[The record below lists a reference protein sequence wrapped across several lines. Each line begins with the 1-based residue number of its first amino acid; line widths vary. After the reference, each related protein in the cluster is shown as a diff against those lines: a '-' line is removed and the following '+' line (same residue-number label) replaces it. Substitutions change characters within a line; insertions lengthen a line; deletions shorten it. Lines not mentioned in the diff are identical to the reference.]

1 MAVGVSSDLSDE
13 VKSQT
18 EAIRDALRKVVAL
31 VGYGSGDDALR
42 KRFLKTLVDS
52 LASGKSRGVTLE
64 GTSSTPLGGGQVRT
78 HVLVRCPNSL
88 IQTAKAELVASRPRT
103 WTVEKAAESLSDALA
118 RELDDHPVVG
128 TLSIGRFTPVSGPEA
143 LDLAAQLRGVFAS
156 ALGRARFDGLKL
168 STTDNGTVMLDGRYR
183 AVTGSDDLLL
193 TIRLIDRKRNEV
205 RWTSPELRVSG
216 LDLSDLRPATP
227 EPVLKPPPP
236 APAAAPATAAPT
248 PAPVSV
254 RQPARPLSVQ
264 QKVGKPRIM
273 VVLPEVHLQRAVPDP
288 AGETEIIRLLLEG
301 GYKVVDQSESRKVRE
316 NESLWKALQSDST
329 KLAALG
335 RQNHADIIVF
345 GEAFSDTAERSNP
358 GVKVQA
364 RVEARAVRCDTAEIL
379 VAHGLEAEAAESSE
393 AVAAKKAL
401 RQAGTLVGKYFVQQL
416 ATRWAQEASG
426 SRSLEIL
433 IADISYG
440 ELVKLKEAMRNE
452 MPSLDAIHQRDFESN
467 IARFEVD
474 YAGDPQELVDELVR
488 RDLGGCRLELVRL
501 TAGKVEMRLK

>member
-1 MAVGVSSDLSDE
+1 
-13 VKSQT
+13 
-18 EAIRDALRKVVAL
+18 
-31 VGYGSGDDALR
+31 
-42 KRFLKTLVDS
+42 
-52 LASGKSRGVTLE
+52 
-64 GTSSTPLGGGQVRT
+64 
-78 HVLVRCPNSL
+78 
-88 IQTAKAELVASRPRT
+88 
-103 WTVEKAAESLSDALA
+103 
-118 RELDDHPVVG
+118 
-128 TLSIGRFTPVSGPEA
+128 
-143 LDLAAQLRGVFAS
+143 
-156 ALGRARFDGLKL
+156 
-168 STTDNGTVMLDGRYR
+168 
-183 AVTGSDDLLL
+183 
-193 TIRLIDRKRNEV
+193 
-205 RWTSPELRVSG
+205 
-216 LDLSDLRPATP
+216 
-227 EPVLKPPPP
+227 
-236 APAAAPATAAPT
+236 
-248 PAPVSV
+248 
-254 RQPARPLSVQ
+254 
-264 QKVGKPRIM
+264 
-273 VVLPEVHLQRAVPDP
+273 
-288 AGETEIIRLLLEG
+288 
-301 GYKVVDQSESRKVRE
+301 
-316 NESLWKALQSDST
+316 
-329 KLAALG
+329 LG